1 MKKYIG
7 KRIINFLIVL
17 VGVSILSFLLIAWS
31 GKDPA
36 EIIAHRGVS
45 NPTPEQIEMIRVEMG
60 LDQPLPVRYIQWL
73 SGMFTGEL
81 GTSLTTHQPIVKDLH
96 KYLATTTSLVGMAI
110 LWIIV
115 LTVPISLLCARKRNR
130 LFDQVTRGI
139 TICGICVPTFWLG
152 FLLLLFFAIHLKW
165 FSVLPSPGWRGFLL
179 PSFALAVPSS
189 CSLIRIMRWFVRVVR
204 SYSVQEMGK
213 DYILA
218 ARISGC
224 NTGKLVFRHLIP
236 NILPQFLVYVSTG
249 VASSII
255 MVSSFAFLGLGLPS
269 GTPEWGAM
277 LNDARTA
284 LYSHPELLIYP
295 GLCIFVTAAGFNLF
309 GEALRDILTPEED
322 SL

>member
-7 KRIINFLIVL
+7 KRIISFLIVL

-115 LTVPISLLCARKRNR
+115 LTVPIHLPWRFPVRVHSSEL
-130 LFDQVTRGI
+130 
-139 TICGICVPTFWLG
+139 CVPLFWLNYLLIMFG
-152 FLLLLFFAIHLKW
+152 LQKPVDYLPTEFWYATFCEMPYRLLLQ
-165 FSVLPSPGWRGFLL
+165 FSFSN
-179 PSFALAVPSS
+179 S
-189 CSLIRIMRWFVRVVR
+189 
-204 SYSVQEMGK
+204 
-213 DYILA
+213 
-218 ARISGC
+218 
-224 NTGKLVFRHLIP
+224 
-236 NILPQFLVYVSTG
+236 
-249 VASSII
+249 
-255 MVSSFAFLGLGLPS
+255 AF
-269 GTPEWGAM
+269 
-277 LNDARTA
+277 
-284 LYSHPELLIYP
+284 
-295 GLCIFVTAAGFNLF
+295 
-309 GEALRDILTPEED
+309 
-322 SL
+322 

>member
-7 KRIINFLIVL
+7 KRIISFLIVL

-115 LTVPISLLCARKRNR
+115 LTVPISLLCARKRTAFSIR
-130 LFDQVTRGI
+130 L
-139 TICGICVPTFWLG
+139 PEA
-152 FLLLLFFAIHLKW
+152 LLSAVFVCQLSGWDSFFY
-165 FSVLPSPGWRGFLL
+165 
-179 PSFALAVPSS
+179 
-189 CSLIRIMRWFVRVVR
+189 CSLRFI
-204 SYSVQEMGK
+204 
-213 DYILA
+213 
-218 ARISGC
+218 
-224 NTGKLVFRHLIP
+224 
-236 NILPQFLVYVSTG
+236 
-249 VASSII
+249 
-255 MVSSFAFLGLGLPS
+255 
-269 GTPEWGAM
+269 
-277 LNDARTA
+277 
-284 LYSHPELLIYP
+284 
-295 GLCIFVTAAGFNLF
+295 
-309 GEALRDILTPEED
+309 
-322 SL
+322 

>member
-7 KRIINFLIVL
+7 KRIISFLIVL

-96 KYLATTTSLVGMAI
+96 KYLAATTSLVGMAI
-110 LWIIV
+110 LWIIA

-139 TICGICVPTFWLG
+139 TICGICAN
-152 FLLLLFFAIHLKW
+152 FLAGI
-165 FSVLPSPGWRGFLL
+165 
-179 PSFALAVPSS
+179 PSS
-189 CSLIRIMRWFVRVVR
+189 TVLCDSSEMVQCLTKSRLEGLFTTFICPGGSQFVF
-204 SYSVQEMGK
+204 
-213 DYILA
+213 
-218 ARISGC
+218 
-224 NTGKLVFRHLIP
+224 THP
-236 NILPQFLVYVSTG
+236 NY
-249 VASSII
+249 
-255 MVSSFAFLGLGLPS
+255 AFLSS
-269 GTPEWGAM
+269 G
-277 LNDARTA
+277 
-284 LYSHPELLIYP
+284 
-295 GLCIFVTAAGFNLF
+295 
-309 GEALRDILTPEED
+309 
-322 SL
+322 

>member
-7 KRIINFLIVL
+7 KRIISFLIVL

-60 LDQPLPVRYIQWL
+60 LDQPLTVRYIQWL

-130 LFDQVTRGI
+130 LFDQVNVLISVGDAAVLGHLAQRRTVKQDTKLAGI
-139 TICGICVPTFWLG
+139 SSVRAKSFSGKNDFCLSEVTV
-152 FLLLLFFAIHLKW
+152 LFFCADVHIAPPVCK
-165 FSVLPSPGWRGFLL
+165 
-179 PSFALAVPSS
+179 
-189 CSLIRIMRWFVRVVR
+189 
-204 SYSVQEMGK
+204 K
-213 DYILA
+213 
-218 ARISGC
+218 
-224 NTGKLVFRHLIP
+224 
-236 NILPQFLVYVSTG
+236 
-249 VASSII
+249 
-255 MVSSFAFLGLGLPS
+255 
-269 GTPEWGAM
+269 
-277 LNDARTA
+277 
-284 LYSHPELLIYP
+284 
-295 GLCIFVTAAGFNLF
+295 
-309 GEALRDILTPEED
+309 
-322 SL
+322 

>member
-17 VGVSILSFLLIAWS
+17 VGVSILSFLLIDWS

-152 FLLLLFFAIHLKW
+152 FLLLLSYQVQVGGAFCYLHL
-165 FSVLPSPGWRGFLL
+165 PWRF
-179 PSFALAVPSS
+179 P
-189 CSLIRIMRWFVRVVR
+189 VRV
-204 SYSVQEMGK
+204 
-213 DYILA
+213 
-218 ARISGC
+218 
-224 NTGKLVFRHLIP
+224 H
-236 NILPQFLVYVSTG
+236 
-249 VASSII
+249 SSELC
-255 MVSSFAFLGLGLPS
+255 VPLF
-269 GTPEWGAM
+269 W
-277 LNDARTA
+277 LN
-284 LYSHPELLIYP
+284 YLLIMF
-295 GLCIFVTAAGFNLF
+295 GLQKPVDYLPTESWYATFCEMPYRLLLQFSFSNSAF
-309 GEALRDILTPEED
+309 
-322 SL
+322 

>member
-139 TICGICVPTFWLG
+139 TICGICVPTFWL
-152 FLLLLFFAIHLKW
+152 
-165 FSVLPSPGWRGFLL
+165 
-179 PSFALAVPSS
+179 PSS
-189 CSLIRIMRWFVRVVR
+189 TVLCDSSEMVQCLTKSRLEGLFATFICPGGSQFVF
-204 SYSVQEMGK
+204 
-213 DYILA
+213 
-218 ARISGC
+218 
-224 NTGKLVFRHLIP
+224 THP
-236 NILPQFLVYVSTG
+236 NY
-249 VASSII
+249 
-255 MVSSFAFLGLGLPS
+255 AFLSS
-269 GTPEWGAM
+269 G
-277 LNDARTA
+277 
-284 LYSHPELLIYP
+284 
-295 GLCIFVTAAGFNLF
+295 
-309 GEALRDILTPEED
+309 
-322 SL
+322 

>member
-7 KRIINFLIVL
+7 KRIISFLIVL

-139 TICGICVPTFWLG
+139 TT
-152 FLLLLFFAIHLKW
+152 
-165 FSVLPSPGWRGFLL
+165 SSWRYKY
-179 PSFALAVPSS
+179 
-189 CSLIRIMRWFVRVVR
+189 FV
-204 SYSVQEMGK
+204 
-213 DYILA
+213 
-218 ARISGC
+218 C
-224 NTGKLVFRHLIP
+224 
-236 NILPQFLVYVSTG
+236 
-249 VASSII
+249 
-255 MVSSFAFLGLGLPS
+255 
-269 GTPEWGAM
+269 W
-277 LNDARTA
+277 
-284 LYSHPELLIYP
+284 
-295 GLCIFVTAAGFNLF
+295 
-309 GEALRDILTPEED
+309 
-322 SL
+322 

>member
-7 KRIINFLIVL
+7 KRIISFLIVL

-139 TICGICVPTFWLG
+139 TIVDVHIGIV
-152 FLLLLFFAIHLKW
+152 
-165 FSVLPSPGWRGFLL
+165 SVRLTAGY
-179 PSFALAVPSS
+179 
-189 CSLIRIMRWFVRVVR
+189 R
-204 SYSVQEMGK
+204 SGRHH
-213 DYILA
+213 
-218 ARISGC
+218 RISAE
-224 NTGKLVFRHLIP
+224 
-236 NILPQFLVYVSTG
+236 
-249 VASSII
+249 AS
-255 MVSSFAFLGLGLPS
+255 GNPDDGH
-269 GTPEWGAM
+269 
-277 LNDARTA
+277 TA
-284 LYSHPELLIYP
+284 EQ
-295 GLCIFVTAAGFNLF
+295 AAG
-309 GEALRDILTPEED
+309 GDED
-322 SL
+322 DPFRLVVH